1 MRRSIVAIE
10 RIFRATP
17 AAGLESPDE
26 MAATKKAL
34 ATSTDKPSRT
44 FEVTV
49 APEGENFLVRLP
61 FDARAVFGQARSPVV
76 VTVDGYSFPFTVA
89 VYGGEYFIGIRRSH
103 RQAAGLEP
111 GRRVSITITRDEQP
125 RVIAPPAD
133 LARALA
139 KNAIAR
145 AAWEAL
151 SFSHK
156 REHAQAVLEAKKPET
171 RARRIEKT
179 IEALTGSKKATSKK
193 KAAAERPAKT
203 TSKKTTSPGRPRP

>member
-1 MRRSIVAIE
+1 
-10 RIFRATP
+10 
-17 AAGLESPDE
+17 

-34 ATSTDKPSRT
+34 ATSTEKPSRT

-103 RQAAGLEP
+103 REAAGLEP
-111 GRRVSITITRDEQP
+111 GRRVSITITRDDQP
-125 RVIAPPAD
+125 RVIEPPPD
-133 LARALA
+133 LAGALA
-139 KNAIAR
+139 RNAIAR

-156 REHAQAVLEAKKPET
+156 REHAQAILEARKPET

-179 IEALTGSKKATSKK
+179 LETLVGSKKPPTKK
-193 KAAAERPAKT
+193 KAAADSPAKT
-203 TSKKTTSPGRPRP
+203 TSKKPTSKKTTSPRRVRP